1 MTENKRYEIVFLN
14 GLDGL
19 CSIQDNEAEIPTF
32 YNDLGYVNHI
42 KPVCDLL
49 NELSDENERLNHL
62 VKIAT
67 SLIEW
72 NTIPQIRREWQK
84 HLNEVGDVDD

>member
-1 MTENKRYEIVFLN
+1 MVENNYHVLEEDKEVYSDIWDKEKRALIN
-14 GLDGL
+14 
-19 CSIQDNEAEIPTF
+19 NE
-32 YNDLGYVNHI
+32 V
-42 KPVCDLL
+42 VDLL
-49 NELSDENERLNHL
+49 NEQEKEIRRLNHL

-84 HLNEVGDVDD
+84 HLRKVGDVND

>member
-42 KPVCDLL
+42 
-49 NELSDENERLNHL
+49 NRSF
-62 VKIAT
+62 
-67 SLIEW
+67 
-72 NTIPQIRREWQK
+72 
-84 HLNEVGDVDD
+84 

>member
-1 MTENKRYEIVFLN
+1 MTENKRYRKVMGLIENTDGETFDLTEIEN
-14 GLDGL
+14 
-19 CSIQDNEAEIPTF
+19 
-32 YNDLGYVNHI
+32 
-42 KPVCDLL
+42 LL
-49 NELSDENERLNHL
+49 NEQEETIQEYKHL

-84 HLNEVGDVDD
+84 HLSKVGDVE